1 MKMSRVSDK
10 NKEVLEDKEEI
21 SESDISE
28 EDEDEEGGSGAW
40 LD

>member
-28 EDEDEEGGSGAW
+28 ED
-40 LD
+40 

>member
-21 SESDISE
+21 SESDILE
-28 EDEDEEGGSGAW
+28 EDKDEDPS
-40 LD
+40 L

>member
-1 MKMSRVSDK
+1 MKIAMKMNHVSDK

-28 EDEDEEGGSGAW
+28 KDEDEDPS
-40 LD
+40 L